1 MLFAVKNTA
10 LSSVYA
16 MKKKAYCAVCPQL
29 VGIAKQATRATEQ
42 PIYGH
47 NIQGRALPIFV
58 WVLSIIRP
66 KKKSVTPSKT
76 LESAINVPMIP
87 MLKPTVS
94 VR

>member
-47 NIQGRALPIFV
+47 NRV
-58 WVLSIIRP
+58 CEII
-66 KKKSVTPSKT
+66 SV
-76 LESAINVPMIP
+76 N
-87 MLKPTVS
+87 
-94 VR
+94 

>member
-47 NIQGRALPIFV
+47 NKEYKRKSAAWFNPFHLR
-58 WVLSIIRP
+58 IRN
-66 KKKSVTPSKT
+66 KYVDSVH
-76 LESAINVPMIP
+76 NY
-87 MLKPTVS
+87 
-94 VR
+94 